1 MSNPVAFSHVVNTL
15 LKNTFICS
23 VTFNDEYHYLKNKV
37 NFENVEQYLSQIQ
50 LRLSAT
56 EDEDVFFLAYEEM
69 HPEAKKAA
77 KDIFTEI
84 KQNLRPC
91 IEFIE
96 LIMRLQQ
103 SDHLIPGSVIE
114 TYALIS
120 QIDMNPTFREQLQTL
135 GRELKLSADGTDK
148 TRLDKLL
155 KFMRDRGYLALSNP
169 EREIYKVT
177 GKIEYL
183 HEVIRF
189 LTEYEHIQEEAE
201 EDLDAQQ
208 QIGLQL

>member
-1 MSNPVAFSHVVNTL
+1 MHMKRCTL
-15 LKNTFICS
+15 K
-23 VTFNDEYHYLKNKV
+23 
-37 NFENVEQYLSQIQ
+37 
-50 LRLSAT
+50 R
-56 EDEDVFFLAYEEM
+56 
-69 HPEAKKAA
+69 KKAA

-183 HEVIRF
+183 HEVI
-189 LTEYEHIQEEAE
+189 
-201 EDLDAQQ
+201 
-208 QIGLQL
+208 GS